1 MYILYTGSLIGFF
14 VLKAVGYYSAGTVEF
29 IVDTL
34 SGEFYF
40 MEMNT
45 RLQVLYYDYQ
55 LISKMLDNLVKPTT
69 LKTVITIKV

>member
-1 MYILYTGSLIGFF
+1 
-14 VLKAVGYYSAGTVEF
+14 VEF

>member
-1 MYILYTGSLIGFF
+1 

-55 LISKMLDNLVKPTT
+55 L
-69 LKTVITIKV
+69 VI

>member
-1 MYILYTGSLIGFF
+1 